1 MPTLKSRRT
10 GKDLRNHPAVTGERL
25 ASVAIQRDGKTHD
38 GLRSHYELRRALG
51 DANPVPSNLNDVEGF
66 MTSKGRFVDR
76 DEAREVG
83 VAAGQLH
90 ESWRTSK
97 RKLLSSDIDW

>member
-1 MPTLKSRRT
+1 MPHLRSRRS

-25 ASVAIQRDGKTHD
+25 VSVAIQRDGKTHD
-38 GLRSHYELRRALG
+38 GLRSHYELRVALG
-51 DANPVPSNLNDVEGF
+51 DVNPVSSNLNDVEGF

-76 DEAREVG
+76 DEARDIG

-90 ESWRTSK
+90 ESWRK
-97 RKLLSSDIDW
+97 AGRKLLSSDINW